1 MPSPEAWLE
10 TRTWDTAVLHAPLVQ
25 GYDNPADV
33 QHQAA
38 RSWFSREI
46 RSAMESSLA
55 GWFLLLTSWRPT
67 TWAPR

>member
-55 GWFLLLTSWRPT
+55 G
-67 TWAPR
+67 